1 MYLQFE
7 SGEGRYFNG
16 GVNFIKGYDVATGEE
31 VYAEI
36 ATPEDCSEDY
46 GYLTMKKAILKTLKD
61 CGFKR
66 KLRSHY
72 DGQEQFLS
80 EDADVDADVYV
91 IIK

>member
-16 GVNFIKGYDVATGEE
+16 GVNFIKGYDVATGEGI
-31 VYAEI
+31 YAEI

-46 GYLTMKKAILKTLKD
+46 GYITMKKAILKALLDNGYK
-61 CGFKR
+61 GKI
-66 KLRSHY
+66 RSHY
-72 DGQEQFLS
+72 DGQEQFLA

-91 IIK
+91 IIE